1 MNCVDKSNI
10 SECRH
15 FEYEH
20 ADVGRWDGVE
30 IGRSVTGT
38 AFGRPCHRRT
48 VDVMNKLCGAA
59 AWASVLATVV
69 QATVPA
75 VSAGCGG
82 VHVLMKH
89 TVTK

>member
-48 VDVMNKLCGAA
+48 VDVMNKPGGAA
-59 AWASVLATVV
+59 AWASVLTTVV

-75 VSAGCGG
+75 VSGNTTGF
-82 VHVLMKH
+82 MS
-89 TVTK
+89 